1 LPASN
6 KLNVA
11 SNGAGKI
18 NVIKMKLTKR
28 QKIIGIIGLVIVT
41 LTIGTKTYLRQE
53 KIRVA
58 LEFGHLAKL
67 PDNSSNIQ
75 VDTKGGMFSR
85 TFWLTYESTQ
95 DEIKTW
101 LTKSK
106 QLRKKGKPVDMDFK
120 IITKDP
126 ETGELKEITKPKKS
140 GLPKWFSPDDSLD
153 TVDVFEVSIPEE
165 ALYGTVWID
174 WKENKVYIQT
184 SYS

>member
-1 LPASN
+1 
-6 KLNVA
+6 
-11 SNGAGKI
+11 
-18 NVIKMKLTKR
+18 
-28 QKIIGIIGLVIVT
+28 
-41 LTIGTKTYLRQE
+41 
-53 KIRVA
+53 
-58 LEFGHLAKL
+58 
-67 PDNSSNIQ
+67 
-75 VDTKGGMFSR
+75 
-85 TFWLTYESTQ
+85 
-95 DEIKTW
+95 
-101 LTKSK
+101 
-106 QLRKKGKPVDMDFK
+106 MDFK